1 MARGLSGIIYGL
13 AGMGKTS
20 LGLRFPGPV
29 FCKSIFES
37 GYDTLSKVPENT
49 DNENI
54 KSFQQLV
61 TSTKSVNKGTILIDS
76 CTGLQRLIFEHA
88 TLMDYKGNPQAF
100 FDYSK
105 GPRQEAVRYLQAYL
119 DLCDNL
125 CDKGVNVIFL
135 AHQVTISLPNS
146 MGPDYLSHEIAM
158 DGSDKGGMRNTIV
171 AWASFIFFLN
181 KQVTITQ
188 ATETIKGSVTE
199 GKASSD
205 TGRYIYTDLST
216 SHSAKNRWDMTS
228 CIPMGRN
235 ADEAAS
241 NLFKQIPERFGG
253 SKKD

>member
-1 MARGLSGIIYGL
+1 MARGLSGVIYGL

-37 GYDTLSKVPENT
+37 GFDTLSKVPDNT

-54 KSFQQLV
+54 KSFQQLIVATKAV
-61 TSTKSVNKGTILIDS
+61 TKGTLLIDS
-76 CTGLQRLIFEHA
+76 CTGLQRIIFEHA
-88 TLMDYKGNPQAF
+88 TLMDYKGSPQAF

-125 CDKGVNVIFL
+125 CERGINVIFL
-135 AHQVTISLPNS
+135 AHQVTVSLPNA

-158 DGSDKGGMRNTIV
+158 DGGDKGGMRNTLV

-181 KQVTITQ
+181 K
-188 ATETIKGSVTE
+188 
-199 GKASSD
+199 
-205 TGRYIYTDLST
+205 
-216 SHSAKNRWDMTS
+216 N
-228 CIPMGRN
+228 N
-235 ADEAAS
+235 
-241 NLFKQIPERFGG
+241 
-253 SKKD
+253 